1 MGNPIT
7 HNRDDVK
14 KNMITSIRK
23 ISEIWQDTKHIHENI
38 LPYKNKDK
46 SFKKKKLLSLFWT
59 SLEDYFK
66 TYFLSFGFG
75 LLSLGF
81 QPAVKPAEEE
91 SLPHDGVLRLEYP
104 MVFIG
109 EDYHLGW
116 NTTELGCVK
125 RHLAL

>member
-7 HNRDDVK
+7 HNRDDIK

-46 SFKKKKLLSLFWT
+46 SFKKKKLLSLFWS

-66 TYFLSFGFG
+66 
-75 LLSLGF
+75 
-81 QPAVKPAEEE
+81 K
-91 SLPHDGVLRLEYP
+91 
-104 MVFIG
+104 
-109 EDYHLGW
+109 
-116 NTTELGCVK
+116 
-125 RHLAL
+125 